1 MRAANRPSVPKDLAC
16 RTLRAR
22 GSELALL
29 SFTPSG
35 NGRLTRAEC
44 DVAVAV
50 ARGLSNAAIAK
61 ERGASVRTIANQ
73 VAAIM
78 KKLAA
83 TSRVEIA
90 TKLDVSDLT

>member
-1 MRAANRPSVPKDLAC
+1 M
-16 RTLRAR
+16 
-22 GSELALL
+22 
-29 SFTPSG
+29 
-35 NGRLTRAEC
+35 
-44 DVAVAV
+44 